1 MTRVIDKRNVF
12 IVAKGS
18 NTSNAQIKL
27 LSRDK
32 DINSLY
38 YKKHDVEI
46 NIGSGEVVSYITTP
60 DMIAVVETFPKENP
74 NVKAYFNGVEAP
86 ATEVDLYGNTCL
98 IWGLKS
104 QDFVVFDF
112 SVATA

>member
-1 MTRVIDKRNVF
+1 MKRVLDKRNVF

-18 NTSNAQIKL
+18 STSNAQIKL

-32 DINSLY
+32 DIHSLY
-38 YKKHDVEI
+38 YKKHDAEI
-46 NIGSGEVVSYITTP
+46 NIGSGEVISYITTP

-74 NVKAYFNGVEAP
+74 AVKAYFNGVEVP
-86 ATEVDLYGNTCL
+86 ATEVDIDGSTYL

-104 QDFVVFDF
+104 QDFVVLDF
-112 SVATA
+112 SGVTS